1 MRTFIFGYY
10 DLDEWGMVNNASQLG
25 VSMLPTDQAAN
36 LATLSSIYD
45 TTGLKQRPATK
56 EVVTEENVHYVTF
69 LVSDGDNIAFNLW
82 GNKDTWIMTCTVNSH
97 SDIPFHLLCTI
108 WLRLLYAGTMRIAK
122 KAITL

>member
-1 MRTFIFGYY
+1 
-10 DLDEWGMVNNASQLG
+10 MVNNASQLG

-82 GNKDTWIMTCTVNSH
+82 GNKDTWIMTCTVNS
-97 SDIPFHLLCTI
+97 T
-108 WLRLLYAGTMRIAK
+108 RIYHFTFSVRFGFGCF
-122 KAITL
+122 TLVL

>member
-1 MRTFIFGYY
+1 
-10 DLDEWGMVNNASQLG
+10 MVNNASQLG

-82 GNKDTWIMTCTVNSH
+82 GQQGYMIMTCTANSR
-97 SDIPFHLLCTI
+97 SDIPFRLLCTI
-108 WLRLLYAGTMRIAK
+108 WLRLLYSWYYENSK